1 MARNY
6 MNEIANMGFGGG
18 GTSGYYSNMNRQYPG
33 VGSLLQQGQKAA
45 NVKYL
50 GSTASNLAKGNI
62 KEAAKSGI
70 GYALNQNPYIAGI
83 NTFNQLTGGIRFD
96 KMLGMGP
103 KKPRPTAAQQKAEMD
118 YQTMLEADRN
128 RYLTG
133 ANRAADSAQRYEEYL
148 TNERNAI
155 RDLEQNGPSAR
166 SLAPMLG
173 QFAAQNYASEGAARS
188 NTAANLSRRGISPTS
203 GLALGAEAAVDQGL
217 AATRGQQSS
226 AVMNQVMD
234 MLQQRRGAMLGID
247 AAGRK
252 SALDREE
259 SMMDTAST
267 LGLKGREMD
276 MTERRYNDLRD
287 QQMFERRQAEQAS
300 LGKFAGQ
307 FGPALM
313 AEYQRYQNRGT
324 QPSTISPESIVADF
338 NRPEARSDSFDFL
351 NGPTGTLP
359 NPSTTAMDL
368 FNQRMGGPSAPTVS
382 QVPEFGG
389 PAYPGGPSM
398 MTGSQFLPDATN
410 RSIFSPYNQPSTSY
424 DGLDAAPDAFGRT
437 GRVQAP
443 NLNALAGGVDTQAR
457 SDVFNMQN
465 PYALDGQII
474 EFQGQFFRKTPNGW
488 EQLG

>member
-1 MARNY
+1 
-6 MNEIANMGFGGG
+6 
-18 GTSGYYSNMNRQYPG
+18 
-33 VGSLLQQGQKAA
+33 
-45 NVKYL
+45 
-50 GSTASNLAKGNI
+50 
-62 KEAAKSGI
+62 
-70 GYALNQNPYIAGI
+70 
-83 NTFNQLTGGIRFD
+83 
-96 KMLGMGP
+96 
-103 KKPRPTAAQQKAEMD
+103 
-118 YQTMLEADRN
+118 
-128 RYLTG
+128 
-133 ANRAADSAQRYEEYL
+133 
-148 TNERNAI
+148 
-155 RDLEQNGPSAR
+155 
-166 SLAPMLG
+166 
-173 QFAAQNYASEGAARS
+173 
-188 NTAANLSRRGISPTS
+188 
-203 GLALGAEAAVDQGL
+203 
-217 AATRGQQSS
+217 
-226 AVMNQVMD
+226 MNQVMD

-338 NRPEARSDSFDFL
+338 NRPEARSDSFDYL
-351 NGPTGTLP
+351 NGPTGTSP

-488 EQLG
+488 EQIG